1 MLNKVPTSHIL
12 EKDFQLEVRGIAVT
26 YGWEV
31 WTTLRSQGSPQ
42 GEPDLRMCRPP
53 RFLMVELKTDKG
65 RLSEEQKRAK
75 ALLEACDG
83 VEYYLWRPRDSDV
96 IHQLLGP

>member
-12 EKDFQLEVRGIAVT
+12 EKDFQLDVREIAED

-31 WTTLRSQGSPQ
+31 WTTLGSKGSPF

-53 RFLMVELKTDKG
+53 RYLTVELKTDRG
-65 RLSEEQKRAK
+65 TLSIDQKRARALIK
-75 ALLEACDG
+75 ACPP
-83 VEYYLWRPRDSDV
+83 VEYYLWRPRDIDEV
-96 IHQLLGP
+96 HRVLGP